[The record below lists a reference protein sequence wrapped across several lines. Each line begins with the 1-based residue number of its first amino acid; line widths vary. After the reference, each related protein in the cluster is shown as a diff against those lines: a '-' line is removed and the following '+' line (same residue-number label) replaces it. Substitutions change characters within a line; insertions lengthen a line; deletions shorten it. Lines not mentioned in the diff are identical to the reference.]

1 MALLKIYTDIENENN
16 AVGFFGDRM
25 DVFSASRLTDF
36 LQASDD
42 SEIDGR
48 LHCRGGSVTEGYTCH
63 DLLTHSGKKVSMTVE
78 GLCASIATVILMSA
92 PKDRRKIYPYGQ
104 VMIHNPYIPE
114 YTLADS
120 YGAEDLAKMA
130 ADLKA
135 EENRLLDFYVAN
147 TGADREQLKSMMDA
161 ETTLNAQQALEMGFV
176 GEILP
181 AISNS
186 KKDFNN
192 KFKQQM
198 EAKQIDELK
207 AEMAKK
213 DTILKRLLKAVGLAP
228 EAVNLSLTDATGNTL
243 TVERET
249 GDPAVGDTASP
260 DGVFTMEDGKVI
272 TVAGGLI
279 TEIAEPDGGETE
291 MDALKAE
298 NDALKA
304 EIETLKGANTQ
315 AAADLATQ
323 LAEAKKV
330 TEDAKAE
337 YVALQ
342 GLKSKYFPE
351 GRQQQ
356 FDEPKPSKVQEK
368 INQRKAEIEAKK
380 TKK

>member
-36 LQASDD
+36 LQASED

-92 PKDRRKIYPYGQ
+92 PKERRKIYPYGQ

-130 ADLKA
+130 ADLKM

-147 TGADREQLKSMMDA
+147 TGADRAELKAMMDA
-161 ETTLNAQQALEMGFV
+161 ETTLNAEQALKFGFV

-181 AISNS
+181 AISNT
-186 KKDFNN
+186 KKEFNN
-192 KFKQQM
+192 KFKTQM

-207 AEMAKK
+207 AELKKK
-213 DTILKRLLKAVGLAP
+213 DTLLNRLMKAVGLAP
-228 EAVNLSLTDATGNTL
+228 EAVNLTLTDATGNTL

-279 TEIAEPDGGETE
+279 TEIAEPEGGDTE

-298 NDALKA
+298 NAALKA

-315 AAADLATQ
+315 AAADLAAQ
-323 LAEAKKV
+323 LAEAKQAV
-330 TEDAKAE
+330 TDAQ
-337 YVALQ
+337 ALKTELV
-342 GLKSKYFPE
+342 GLKSKFFPE
-351 GRQQQ
+351 GRQTQ
-356 FDEPKPSKVQEK
+356 FEDPKPSKIQDK
-368 INQRKAEIEAKK
+368 INQKRAEIEAKK
-380 TKK
+380 IKK

>member
-1 MALLKIYTDIENENN
+1 
-16 AVGFFGDRM
+16 
-25 DVFSASRLTDF
+25 
-36 LQASDD
+36 
-42 SEIDGR
+42 
-48 LHCRGGSVTEGYTCH
+48 
-63 DLLTHSGKKVSMTVE
+63 
-78 GLCASIATVILMSA
+78 
-92 PKDRRKIYPYGQ
+92 
-104 VMIHNPYIPE
+104 
-114 YTLADS
+114 
-120 YGAEDLAKMA
+120 
-130 ADLKA
+130 
-135 EENRLLDFYVAN
+135 
-147 TGADREQLKSMMDA
+147 
-161 ETTLNAQQALEMGFV
+161 
-176 GEILP
+176 
-181 AISNS
+181 
-186 KKDFNN
+186 
-192 KFKQQM
+192 M

-260 DGVFTMEDGKVI
+260 DGVFTMENGKVI
-272 TVAGGLI
+272 TVAGGVI
-279 TEIAEPDGGETE
+279 TEITEPEGDETE

-315 AAADLATQ
+315 AAADLAVQ

-337 YVALQ
+337 YVELQ

-351 GRQQQ
+351 GRQQD
-356 FDEPKPSKVQEK
+356 FNEPPVSKVQER

>member
-1 MALLKIYTDIENENN
+1 
-16 AVGFFGDRM
+16 
-25 DVFSASRLTDF
+25 
-36 LQASDD
+36 
-42 SEIDGR
+42 
-48 LHCRGGSVTEGYTCH
+48 
-63 DLLTHSGKKVSMTVE
+63 
-78 GLCASIATVILMSA
+78 
-92 PKDRRKIYPYGQ
+92 
-104 VMIHNPYIPE
+104 
-114 YTLADS
+114 
-120 YGAEDLAKMA
+120 
-130 ADLKA
+130 
-135 EENRLLDFYVAN
+135 
-147 TGADREQLKSMMDA
+147 
-161 ETTLNAQQALEMGFV
+161 
-176 GEILP
+176 
-181 AISNS
+181 
-186 KKDFNN
+186 
-192 KFKQQM
+192 M

-279 TEIAEPDGGETE
+279 TEIADPDGGETE

-323 LAEAKKV
+323 LAEAKQTV
-330 TEDAKAE
+330 ADA
-337 YVALQ
+337 VALQ
-342 GLKSKYFPE
+342 TELSGLKSKFFPD

-356 FDEPKPSKVQEK
+356 FDEPPVSKTQER
-368 INQRKAEIEAKK
+368 INQRRAEIEAKK
-380 TKK
+380 SKK

>member
-1 MALLKIYTDIENENN
+1 
-16 AVGFFGDRM
+16 
-25 DVFSASRLTDF
+25 
-36 LQASDD
+36 
-42 SEIDGR
+42 
-48 LHCRGGSVTEGYTCH
+48 
-63 DLLTHSGKKVSMTVE
+63 
-78 GLCASIATVILMSA
+78 
-92 PKDRRKIYPYGQ
+92 
-104 VMIHNPYIPE
+104 
-114 YTLADS
+114 
-120 YGAEDLAKMA
+120 
-130 ADLKA
+130 
-135 EENRLLDFYVAN
+135 
-147 TGADREQLKSMMDA
+147 
-161 ETTLNAQQALEMGFV
+161 
-176 GEILP
+176 
-181 AISNS
+181 
-186 KKDFNN
+186 
-192 KFKQQM
+192 M

-228 EAVNLSLTDATGNTL
+228 EAVNLSLTDVTGNTL

-279 TEIAEPDGGETE
+279 TEIADPDGGETE

-315 AAADLATQ
+315 AAADLAVQ

-337 YVALQ
+337 YVELQ

-351 GRQQQ
+351 GRQQD
-356 FDEPKPSKVQEK
+356 FNEPPVSKVQER

>member
-147 TGADREQLKSMMDA
+147 TGADREQLKLMMDA

-213 DTILKRLLKAVGLAP
+213 DTILKRLLKAVGLGV
-228 EAVNLSLTDATGNTL
+228 EAVNLSLTDVTGNTL

-279 TEIAEPDGGETE
+279 TEIAEPHPRRMQ
-291 MDALKAE
+291 MDKGKLKTW
-298 NDALKA
+298 KA

-315 AAADLATQ
+315 AAADLAVQ

-337 YVALQ
+337 YVELQ

-351 GRQQQ
+351 GRQQD
-356 FDEPKPSKVQEK
+356 FNEPPVSKVQER

>member
-16 AVGFFGDRM
+16 AVGFFGDRQ

-36 LQASDD
+36 LQSSDD

-92 PKDRRKIYPYGQ
+92 PKERRKIYPYGQ
-104 VMIHNPYIPE
+104 VMIHNPYIPP
-114 YTLADS
+114 YTLADQ
-120 YGAEDLAKMA
+120 YDAEDLKKMA
-130 ADLKA
+130 TDL
-135 EENRLLDFYVAN
+135 EMEQTRLLDFYVAN
-147 TGADREQLKSMMDA
+147 TGADRDQLKSMMDA
-161 ETTLNAQQALEMGFV
+161 ETTLNAEQALQFGFV

-181 AISNS
+181 AISNQ
-186 KKDFNN
+186 KKEFTN

-198 EAKQIDELK
+198 KNEEVEILK

-213 DTILKRLLKAVGLAP
+213 DTILNRLMKFVGMGAEP
-228 EAVNLSLTDATGNTL
+228 VNLTLTDTTGATL

-249 GDPAVGDTASP
+249 GDPAIGDKASP
-260 DGVFTMEDGKVI
+260 DGSFTMDDGKVI

-279 TEIAEPDGGETE
+279 TEISEEQGDTE

-304 EIETLKGANTQ
+304 EIETLKGANAT

-330 TEDAKAE
+330 TEEAKAE
-337 YVALQ
+337 FVALQ
-342 GLKSKYFPE
+342 DLKSKYFPE

-356 FDEPKPSKVQEK
+356 FNEPPISKTQEA
-368 INQRKAEIEAKK
+368 INRKRAEIEAKK

>member
-36 LQASDD
+36 LQASED

-92 PKDRRKIYPYGQ
+92 PKERRKIYPYGQ

-147 TGADREQLKSMMDA
+147 TGADREQLKAMMDA
-161 ETTLNAQQALEMGFV
+161 ETTLNAQQALDMGFV

-181 AISNS
+181 AISNT
-186 KKDFNN
+186 KKEFNN
-192 KFKQQM
+192 KFKTQM

-207 AEMAKK
+207 AELKKK
-213 DTILKRLLKAVGLAP
+213 DTLLNRLMKAVGLAP
-228 EAVNLSLTDATGNTL
+228 EAVNLTLTDATGNTL

-249 GDPAVGDTASP
+249 GDPAAGDTASP

-279 TEIAEPDGGETE
+279 TEIAEPEGGDTE

-298 NDALKA
+298 NAALKA

-315 AAADLATQ
+315 AAADLAAQ
-323 LAEAKKV
+323 LAEAKQAV
-330 TEDAKAE
+330 TDAQ
-337 YVALQ
+337 ALKTELV
-342 GLKSKYFPE
+342 GLKSKFFPE
-351 GRQQQ
+351 GRQTQ
-356 FDEPKPSKVQEK
+356 FEDPKPSKIQDK
-368 INQRKAEIEAKK
+368 INQKRAEIEAKK
-380 TKK
+380 IKK